1 MTEKEMREFL
11 RVVEES
17 SEKALEEVKKEQVGS
32 GQMSEFGY
40 NLFASAVRDTIGEI
54 KEDFEREANWR
65 RKYPKEPC
73 PSEESGSS
81 LVLLE
86 MPEKLMELAQEDADR
101 QGKSLADWV
110 IEALLNKLISQGG
123 IL

>member
-11 RVVEES
+11 KVVEES
-17 SEKALEEVKKEQVGS
+17 SEKALEEIKKEQVGS

-40 NLFASAVRDTIGEI
+40 NIFASAVRDTIGEI

-65 RKYPKEPC
+65 RKHPEEPC
-73 PSEESGSS
+73 PSEKSGPS

-86 MPEKLMELAQEDADR
+86 MPEKLMKLAQRDADR
-101 QGKSLADWV
+101 QGKSLSDWV
-110 IEALLNKLISQGG
+110 IEALLYKLFI
-123 IL
+123 

>member
-32 GQMSEFGY
+32 GLMSEFGY

-73 PSEESGSS
+73 PSEESDPS
-81 LVLLE
+81 LVKLE
-86 MPEKLMELAQEDADR
+86 MPEKLMELAQRDADR
-101 QGKSLADWV
+101 QGKSLSDWV
-110 IEALLNKLISQGG
+110 IEALLYKLFI
-123 IL
+123 

>member
-11 RVVEES
+11 KVVEES
-17 SEKALEEVKKEQVGS
+17 SERALEEVKKEQVGS

-40 NLFASAVRDTIGEI
+40 NIFASAVRDTIGEI

-73 PSEESGSS
+73 PSEKSGPS
-81 LVLLE
+81 LVLE
-86 MPEKLMELAQEDADR
+86 MPEKLMELAQRDADR

-110 IEALLNKLISQGG
+110 IEALLYKLLI
-123 IL
+123 

>member
-11 RVVEES
+11 KVVEES

-32 GQMSEFGY
+32 GLMSEFGY

-81 LVLLE
+81 RVQLVE
-86 MPEKLMELAQEDADR
+86 MPGKLMELAQRDADR
-101 QGKSLADWV
+101 QGKGLADWV
-110 IEALLNKLISQGG
+110 IEALLYKLLI
-123 IL
+123 

>member
-65 RKYPKEPC
+65 RKHPKEPC
-73 PSEESGSS
+73 PSEESGSN

-86 MPEKLMELAQEDADR
+86 MPEKLMELAQRDADR
-101 QGKSLADWV
+101 QGKSLSDWV
-110 IEALLNKLISQGG
+110 IEAILYKLFI
-123 IL
+123 

>member
-11 RVVEES
+11 KVVEES
-17 SEKALEEVKKEQVGS
+17 SERALEEVKKEQVGS

-40 NLFASAVRDTIGEI
+40 NIFASAVRDTIREI
-54 KEDFEREANWR
+54 KEDVEREANWR

-73 PSEESGSS
+73 PSEKSGLS

-86 MPEKLMELAQEDADR
+86 MPEKLMELAQRDADR
-101 QGKSLADWV
+101 QGKGLADWV
-110 IEALLNKLISQGG
+110 IEALLYKLLI
-123 IL
+123 

>member
-11 RVVEES
+11 KVVEES
-17 SEKALEEVKKEQVGS
+17 SEKALEEIKKEQVGS

-40 NLFASAVRDTIGEI
+40 NIFASAVRDTIGEI

-73 PSEESGSS
+73 PSEKSGPS
-81 LVLLE
+81 LVLE
-86 MPEKLMELAQEDADR
+86 MPEKLMELAQRDADR

-110 IEALLNKLISQGG
+110 IEALLYKLFI
-123 IL
+123 

>member
-73 PSEESGSS
+73 PSEESGSNV
-81 LVLLE
+81 VLLE
-86 MPEKLMELAQEDADR
+86 MPEKLMELAQRDADR
-101 QGKSLADWV
+101 QGKSLSDWV
-110 IEALLNKLISQGG
+110 IEALLYKLFI
-123 IL
+123 